1 MKLGI
6 TEQEFIN
13 LYKQLTYN
21 ELSEQLG
28 LSRNKIANLAKQL
41 GLNKPVGRKKE
52 QITFKKDGGTDEI

>member
-1 MKLGI
+1 MELGI

-21 ELSEQLG
+21 ELSERLG
-28 LSRNKIANLAKQL
+28 LSRNRIADLAKQL

-52 QITFKKDGGTDEI
+52 QITFKKDGDTDEI